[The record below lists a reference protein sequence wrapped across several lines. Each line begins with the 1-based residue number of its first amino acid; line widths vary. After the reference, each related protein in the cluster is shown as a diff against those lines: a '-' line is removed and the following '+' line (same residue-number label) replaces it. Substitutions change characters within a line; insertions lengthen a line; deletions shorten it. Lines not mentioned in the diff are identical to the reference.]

1 MRYKL
6 QLQKN
11 SIYIFA
17 YWNPARELPREFKE
31 GLPLTSRQISLSKDS
46 SQRCIYQGTS
56 VQNLSRTPEYPQDER
71 IEPFIYLSMNVIGNP
86 DMISENQADYEK
98 FKRLTTLISILREG
112 YYLPFLCQT

>member
-1 MRYKL
+1 M
-6 QLQKN
+6 
-11 SIYIFA
+11 FA

-86 DMISENQADYEK
+86 DMISVFGNLDKISENQADYEK